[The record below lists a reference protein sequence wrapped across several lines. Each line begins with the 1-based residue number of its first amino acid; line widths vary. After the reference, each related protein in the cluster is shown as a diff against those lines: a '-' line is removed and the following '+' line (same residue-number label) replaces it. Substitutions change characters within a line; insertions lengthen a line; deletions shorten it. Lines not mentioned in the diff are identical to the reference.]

1 MKAKKWISGLLAI
14 CLLNACFDEAAL
26 ADSVTVTADRLNIRK
41 EADAS
46 SKSVGMV
53 NRGDELSF
61 VSGSEGWY
69 QVRFDGKTGFV
80 AEDYVKL
87 DRSAMKEDVA
97 ENTEAFSGVGTAV
110 ERVNK
115 RELPE
120 SKASIVK
127 VVPKQGKV
135 EVTGRCGEWYR
146 VKYDGKT
153 GYMMAKYVTLKSGA
167 EATAEPEATKAPAQ
181 NDSLYGEPISGV
193 VTVRVNMRAEASK
206 DSAILRVLA
215 VGETISIIGETG
227 DWYCVY
233 AGGKQ
238 GYIVKTCAEPV
249 SAGENVRPTATPKP
263 TAAPTAA
270 PTVKPE
276 ETDQDDVYDQT
287 KTGTTTARVNMRK
300 TPSASAKI
308 VMVVAKG
315 AKVTVEGENGDWY
328 KVSVSGKSGYIS
340 GSYLTV
346 SDQRPEAT
354 AKPTAAPTVKPTSAP
369 TPTAKPSG
377 DTVYSEAKTGRTTAR
392 LNMRAEASTGSAV
405 VTVIPSGAK
414 AALLGEKGSFYHAQY
429 DGRKGYISKAYVE
442 IVAGE
447 ASRPEEDK
455 KDEEVKDT
463 LYSKEKDGI
472 TTARVNMRRVPE
484 GDILHTLAADT
495 RIILLG
501 ESGGWYKVKYA
512 NSTGY
517 ISKSYAR
524 EYKAQEEDKTSG
536 EGTKGYI
543 TAASVNMRK
552 GPGTGYGV
560 IKVLKRGAEI
570 RYYELKDGWYL
581 IKAGSDTGY
590 VSSNYV
596 SKSEPEPESGGSSGE
611 SGSTGKVIL
620 SDWFKGEIADVFARG
635 DEATVTDVKTGLK
648 FKATRTGGYYHA
660 DAQPSTSSDT
670 KIMYKIYGNEWQ
682 WTRRA
687 IWVTVDGKT
696 YAASMNGMPHG
707 ETDVITGNN
716 FDGCFCIH
724 FLNSK
729 THAGDRVDSAHQD
742 CVQEAYKAGK

>member
-1 MKAKKWISGLLAI
+1 MTAKKRLAGLLAAV
-14 CLLNACFDEAAL
+14 LTMTVMTGAAS
-26 ADSVTVTADRLNIRK
+26 ADGVIVTTDRLNVRAK
-41 EADAS
+41 PEAAGNTIGVAE
-46 SKSVGMV
+46 K
-53 NRGDELSF
+53 GDELSF
-61 VSGSEGWY
+61 VSEYGDWI
-69 QVRFDGKTGFV
+69 QVKYKGQTGFV
-80 AEDYVKL
+80 TEEYVKL
-87 DRSAMKEDVA
+87 DRDELKEDVE
-97 ENTEAFSGVGTAV
+97 ENTRAYSGTGVTA
-110 ERVNK
+110 ERVNI
-115 RELPE
+115 RSLPLTD
-120 SKASIVK
+120 ASIVTVAAK
-127 VVPKQGKV
+127 KATV
-135 EVTGRCGEWYR
+135 EITGICGEWYK
-146 VKYDGKT
+146 VKYGSKS

-167 EATAEPEATKAPAQ
+167 GATAEPEATKAPAQ

-215 VGETISIIGETG
+215 VGEQISLLGETG
-227 DWYCVY
+227 GWYCVY

-238 GYIVKTCAEPV
+238 GYIVKTCAEPGG
-249 SAGENVRPTATPKP
+249 AEENVGPTATPKP
-263 TAAPTAA
+263 TAAPT
-270 PTVKPE
+270 VKPE
-276 ETDQDDVYDQT
+276 DTDQDDIYDKT
-287 KTGTTTARVNMRK
+287 RTGTTTARVNMRK
-300 TPSASAKI
+300 TPSTSGKI
-308 VMVVAKG
+308 VMVVADG
-315 AKVTVEGENGDWY
+315 AKVTVEGENGGWY
-328 KVSVSGKSGYIS
+328 KVSVGGKSGYIS

-354 AKPTAAPTVKPTSAP
+354 AKPTAAPS
-369 TPTAKPSG
+369 PTAKPSG

-392 LNMRAEASTGSAV
+392 LNMRAEASTGSEV

-590 VSSNYV
+590 VSSQYV
-596 SKSEPEPESGGSSGE
+596 SRSEPEQESGGTSGE